1 MEVATGDVLK
11 INGNEYE
18 VEQLIDYGDMGVF
31 MKWKGIDDVEFP
43 VSRLNAKEY
52 EKYLIRRG

>member
-1 MEVATGDVLK
+1 MEITTGDVLK

-43 VSRLNAKEY
+43 VSRLNEKEY
-52 EKYLIRRG
+52 EKHLVRRG

>member
-1 MEVATGDVLK
+1 MEITTGDVLK

-31 MKWKGIDDVEFP
+31 MRWKGMKDVEFP
-43 VSRLNAKEY
+43 ISRLNEKEY

>member
-1 MEVATGDVLK
+1 MEITTGDVLN

-18 VEQLIDYGDMGVF
+18 VEQLIDYGGMGVF

-52 EKYLIRRG
+52 EKHLVRRG

>member
-1 MEVATGDVLK
+1 MEVTTGDVLK

-31 MKWKGIDDVEFP
+31 MRWKGIDDVEFP
-43 VSRLNAKEY
+43 VSRLNEKEY
-52 EKYLIRRG
+52 EKHLVRRG

>member
-1 MEVATGDVLK
+1 MEITTGDVLK

-31 MKWKGIDDVEFP
+31 MRWKGIDDVEFP
-43 VSRLNAKEY
+43 VSRLNEKEY
-52 EKYLIRRG
+52 EKHLVRRG

>member
-1 MEVATGDVLK
+1 MEITTGDVLK

-31 MKWKGIDDVEFP
+31 MRWKGIDDVEFP
-43 VSRLNAKEY
+43 VSRLNEKEY
-52 EKYLIRRG
+52 ERYLIRRG